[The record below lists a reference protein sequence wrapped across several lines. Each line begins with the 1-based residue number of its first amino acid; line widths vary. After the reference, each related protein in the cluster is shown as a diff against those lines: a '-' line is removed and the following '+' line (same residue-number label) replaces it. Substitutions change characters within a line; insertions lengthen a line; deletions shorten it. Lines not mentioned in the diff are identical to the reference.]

1 MNFNEIFRENVTCG
15 GVVVLK
21 VTKNKAL
28 LFSNSIFCEIYSWS
42 LGVCF
47 N

>member
-1 MNFNEIFRENVTCG
+1 MNFNEIFGENVTCG

-28 LFSNSIFCEIYSWS
+28 LSSNSLLCEIYSWT
-42 LGVCF
+42 LGVFF